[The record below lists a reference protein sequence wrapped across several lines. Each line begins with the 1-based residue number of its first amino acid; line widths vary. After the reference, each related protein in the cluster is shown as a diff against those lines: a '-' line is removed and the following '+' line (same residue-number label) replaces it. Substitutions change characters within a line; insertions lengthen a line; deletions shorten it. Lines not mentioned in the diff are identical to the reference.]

1 MRYGCTDQICASK
14 ASSLRGVLEPTSL
27 TATKQ
32 LNRYLMNIYKS
43 LQQSHDI
50 KFPHLPEKA
59 FITLAAIEKDLVSR
73 TDADTFT
80 KGTLHGHADE
90 ILKKKKPIAIETV
103 LQPPESQLSM
113 KCIFVEGTPG
123 VGKSTFALS
132 LEFCRMQEKLGIYT
146 FMLLLRLREK
156 HVQGIKHI
164 TRK

>member
-1 MRYGCTDQICASK
+1 M
-14 ASSLRGVLEPTSL
+14 

-32 LNRYLMNIYKS
+32 LNRYLMNIYNS

-50 KFPHLPEKA
+50 KFPQDLPEKA
-59 FITLAAIEKDLVSR
+59 FITLAVIEKEPVSR

-113 KCIFVEGTPG
+113 KCIFVEHICTG
-123 VGKSTFALS
+123 VL
-132 LEFCRMQEKLGIYT
+132 
-146 FMLLLRLREK
+146 
-156 HVQGIKHI
+156 
-164 TRK
+164 